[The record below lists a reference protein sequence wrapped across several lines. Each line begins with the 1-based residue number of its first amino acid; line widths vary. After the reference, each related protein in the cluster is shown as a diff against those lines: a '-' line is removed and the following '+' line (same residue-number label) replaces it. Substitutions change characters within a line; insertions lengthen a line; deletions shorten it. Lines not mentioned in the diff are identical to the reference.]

1 MRKIKRKEIER
12 RPSTPGE
19 VLRELFIGEHL
30 SQGELSQKLFKASK
44 KRVKLNT
51 IKTKLS
57 ELINNKRKISAEFS
71 YLLSQVLGTNPRM
84 WLNLQTNVDLYDVK
98 KKYDSVA

>member
-1 MRKIKRKEIER
+1 MRKIKRKPLER

-19 VLRELFIGEHL
+19 VLKELFINEHL
-30 SQGELSQKLFKASK
+30 SQGELSQKLFEVS
-44 KRVKLNT
+44 RDGVKLST

-71 YLLSQVLGTNPRM
+71 YLLSQVLGTNPKM
-84 WLNLQTNVDLYDVK
+84 WLSLQTNVDLYDVR
-98 KKYDSVA
+98 KKYDEAA